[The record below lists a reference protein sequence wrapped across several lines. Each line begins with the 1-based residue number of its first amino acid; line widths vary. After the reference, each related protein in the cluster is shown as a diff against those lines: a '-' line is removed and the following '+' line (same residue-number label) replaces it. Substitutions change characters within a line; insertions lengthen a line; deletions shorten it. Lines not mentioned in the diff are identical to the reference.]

1 MNIVIL
7 GSGKGSNAQ
16 AIIEAQ
22 ASQYIGNAKVSAIVS
37 DVPDSGIMKVAESN
51 GIEGFYLDPG
61 PFRTKLDETAERVWI
76 EKLQSLKPD
85 LIALAG
91 FMRILK
97 PAFLQAFPGRI
108 INIHPSLLPSF
119 KGLNAIKQAFDFGV
133 KISGCTVHW
142 VDEGVDSGA
151 IIAQSPVR
159 KMHGD
164 TLELFGQKI
173 QAAEHMLFPAIMRDL
188 STGVIPF
195 PIQ

>member
-16 AIIEAQ
+16 AVIEAQ
-22 ASQYIGNAKVSAIVS
+22 VSQYIGNAKVSAILS
-37 DVPDSGIMKVAESN
+37 DVPDSGILKVAESN

-61 PFRTKLDETAERVWI
+61 PFRTKFDETAERVWI

-97 PAFLQAFPGRI
+97 PAFLQEFQGRI

-142 VDEGVDSGA
+142 VDEGVDSGT

>member
-22 ASQYIGNAKVSAIVS
+22 VSQYIGNAKVSAIVS
-37 DVPDSGIMKVAESN
+37 DVPDSGILKVAESN

-142 VDEGVDSGA
+142 VDEGVDSGT

>member
-16 AIIEAQ
+16 AVIEAQ
-22 ASQYIGNAKVSAIVS
+22 VSQYIGNAKVSAIVS
-37 DVPDSGIMKVAESN
+37 DVPDSGILKVAESN

-61 PFRTKLDETAERVWI
+61 PFRTKFDETAERVWI

-97 PAFLQAFPGRI
+97 PAFLQEFQGRI

-142 VDEGVDSGA
+142 VDEGVDSGT